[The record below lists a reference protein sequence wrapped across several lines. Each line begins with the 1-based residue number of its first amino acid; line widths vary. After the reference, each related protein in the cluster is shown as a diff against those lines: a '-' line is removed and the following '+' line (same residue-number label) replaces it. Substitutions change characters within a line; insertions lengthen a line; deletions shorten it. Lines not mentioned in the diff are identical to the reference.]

1 MSEQDDSRKQNKD
14 NGADA
19 LSTDYAVALGYDHTR
34 HAAPKVLAKGQG
46 PIAQK
51 IVQIA
56 IDEGIEIRR
65 DADLVQILKA
75 VDIDEEIPVEAFAAV
90 AEIIS
95 YVYQVNNKPV
105 SYTHLRA
112 HRYKKAVR
120 IRRQRRKAQK
130 LAVFSRIRRFQQAL
144 PQPLQINM
152 FHLRIARRK
161 GIDDI
166 FVFIAKN

>member
-19 LSTDYAVALGYDHTR
+19 LSTDYAVALGYDHTK

-65 DADLVQILKA
+65 DADLVQILK
-75 VDIDEEIPVEAFAAV
+75 PWTLTRKFR
-90 AEIIS
+90 S
-95 YVYQVNNKPV
+95 KPLPPLPK
-105 SYTHLRA
+105 SSPTF
-112 HRYKKAVR
+112 
-120 IRRQRRKAQK
+120 IRSTTNSCPKPKPFFPA
-130 LAVFSRIRRFQQAL
+130 
-144 PQPLQINM
+144 PL
-152 FHLRIARRK
+152 
-161 GIDDI
+161 
-166 FVFIAKN
+166 

>member
-19 LSTDYAVALGYDHTR
+19 LSTDYAVALGYDHTKQ
-34 HAAPKVLAKGQG
+34 AAPKVLAKGQG

-75 VDIDEEIPVEAFAAV
+75 VDIDEEIPVEAFVAV

-95 YVYQVNNKPV
+95 YVYQVNNK
-105 SYTHLRA
+105 
-112 HRYKKAVR
+112 
-120 IRRQRRKAQK
+120 Q
-130 LAVFSRIRRFQQAL
+130 L
-144 PQPLQINM
+144 PET
-152 FHLRIARRK
+152 
-161 GIDDI
+161 
-166 FVFIAKN
+166 